1 MVGRLDGEQGGLVR
15 RGRHRDR
22 RLAGGRRPGAEIDAS
37 RDRGHRHGSAGDN
50 QHIPHTVFLSTTS
63 WELRLWGVKRL
74 PPHLAQNRSDA
85 GHAAGIRIILVV
97 DEDAGRRPHPQR
109 LARLDVTDD
118 LVQRAIVG
126 TSAEDIK
133 KLRTQKPEIRSA
145 QREAAM
151 REVKERAKEKK
162 AAKQKAKASQPKQS
176 KQMKQPKGGNKNARG
191 GKRL

>member
-1 MVGRLDGEQGGLVR
+1 MPRAVTPPPQRGERESAPSERRGNSPNNPRRMVVKYDKCAFSEFNIFPGHGMKMVR
-15 RGRHRDR
+15 RDGTPLMVITRKCKSLMNQRKKPAKLVWTQRWRIMNKKGLNEGVAKKRTR
-22 RLAGGRRPGAEIDAS
+22 R
-37 RDRGHRHGSAGDN
+37 
-50 QHIPHTVFLSTTS
+50 V
-63 WELRLWGVKRL
+63 VK
-74 PPHLAQNRSDA
+74 
-85 GHAAGIRIILVV
+85 
-97 DEDAGRRPHPQR
+97 
-109 LARLDVTDD
+109 
-118 LVQRAIVG
+118 VQRAIVG

>member
-1 MVGRLDGEQGGLVR
+1 MVVKYDKCAFSEFNIFPGHGMKMVR
-15 RGRHRDR
+15 RDGTPLMVITRKCKSLMNQRKKPAKLVWTQRWRIMNKKGLNEGVAKKRTR
-22 RLAGGRRPGAEIDAS
+22 R
-37 RDRGHRHGSAGDN
+37 
-50 QHIPHTVFLSTTS
+50 V
-63 WELRLWGVKRL
+63 VK
-74 PPHLAQNRSDA
+74 
-85 GHAAGIRIILVV
+85 
-97 DEDAGRRPHPQR
+97 
-109 LARLDVTDD
+109 
-118 LVQRAIVG
+118 VQRAIVG

-133 KLRTQKPEIRSA
+133 KFRTQKPEIRSA

>member
-1 MVGRLDGEQGGLVR
+1 MAPRTSKKLTPQSQRRMVVKYDKCAFSEFNIFPGHGMKMVR
-15 RGRHRDR
+15 RDGTPLMVITRKCKSLMNQRKKPAKLVWTQRWRIMNKKGLNEGVAKKRTR
-22 RLAGGRRPGAEIDAS
+22 R
-37 RDRGHRHGSAGDN
+37 
-50 QHIPHTVFLSTTS
+50 V
-63 WELRLWGVKRL
+63 VK
-74 PPHLAQNRSDA
+74 
-85 GHAAGIRIILVV
+85 
-97 DEDAGRRPHPQR
+97 
-109 LARLDVTDD
+109 
-118 LVQRAIVG
+118 VQRAIVG

>member
-1 MVGRLDGEQGGLVR
+1 MPPKAITRNGRPPGKFPNTTPAFDA
-15 RGRHRDR
+15 
-22 RLAGGRRPGAEIDAS
+22 RLAA
-37 RDRGHRHGSAGDN
+37 GSE
-50 QHIPHTVFLSTTS
+50 S
-63 WELRLWGVKRL
+63 
-74 PPHLAQNRSDA
+74 
-85 GHAAGIRIILVV
+85 
-97 DEDAGRRPHPQR
+97 
-109 LARLDVTDD
+109 
-118 LVQRAIVG
+118 IVG